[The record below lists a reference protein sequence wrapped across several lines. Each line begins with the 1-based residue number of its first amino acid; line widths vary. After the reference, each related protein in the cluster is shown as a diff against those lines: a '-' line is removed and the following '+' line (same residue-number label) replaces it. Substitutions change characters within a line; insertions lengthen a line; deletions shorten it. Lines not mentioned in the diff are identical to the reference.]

1 MFIGLCKFTSL
12 SFLNHKCKLCYC
24 RSFKVN
30 AKAQGIHFATVSA
43 KKKVLAYCLQSI
55 FRLQQLINLIGLLI
69 SALRNSWALLF
80 GKVMILLITVAGKI
94 ETCSLAI
101 KIVIN

>member
-12 SFLNHKCKLCYC
+12 SFLDHKCKLCYC

-43 KKKVLAYCLQSI
+43 KKKGSGILFAIHFSSTTINQFNRI
-55 FRLQQLINLIGLLI
+55 INFGFAQLLGTFVRQGDDFINNSRGKD
-69 SALRNSWALLF
+69 RNLF
-80 GKVMILLITVAGKI
+80 AGY
-94 ETCSLAI
+94 
-101 KIVIN
+101 